1 MKAGKAGLIR
11 AGHDR
16 RPFQSASSLMNHS
29 YIFMHQKHKNIQKL
43 NLAENVN
50 RKEVLSYMADPIFD
64 RAIIN
69 SKGQITLP
77 KELMEILKVS
87 IGSMITFV
95 YEEDQVLIVNPKIY
109 AINRIQKAM
118 EGEFEKAGLTS
129 EEDII
134 ELCREVRKEVEGL

>member
-1 MKAGKAGLIR
+1 
-11 AGHDR
+11 
-16 RPFQSASSLMNHS
+16 
-29 YIFMHQKHKNIQKL
+29 
-43 NLAENVN
+43 
-50 RKEVLSYMADPIFD
+50 MADPIFD
-64 RAIIN
+64 GAIIN